1 MGKSGSGIAST
12 DLQVYCSTENKKSPR
27 FENIFLKKLFLLH
40 YNTKMLEIN
49 IFTFYYITLQSIQ
62 HSTTDKK

>member
-12 DLQVYCSTENKKSPR
+12 DLQVYCITENKKSPR
-27 FENIFLKKLFLLH
+27 FEKIFLKNFFLLRSD
-40 YNTKMLEIN
+40 TKMLEIN